1 MGSQVASQLAG
12 LTMYVYDFAGVY
24 RSRRLGSRR
33 SRGVKR
39 ARHPDP
45 AHAAAATGKE
55 LSCQHLEDL

>member
-1 MGSQVASQLAG
+1 
-12 LTMYVYDFAGVY
+12 MYVYDFAAVY

-45 AHAAAATGKE
+45 AHAAAATGQE
-55 LSCQHLEDL
+55 SSCQHLEDL